1 MRRFTLLWLTLTLA
15 TAALSTPNSA
25 AAQNNGRY
33 DRRYRAIDS
42 RSAWRGLEGRWY
54 LEGYR
59 DMPAEIFSTR
69 QGLAA
74 TNEFG
79 QTTRLAISR
88 SGDVRALDWEGGLLG
103 NVRRDRILWENGTTW
118 TRQPSARYAWPR

>member
-1 MRRFTLLWLTLTLA
+1 MRRSILLWLILSLA
-15 TAALSTPNSA
+15 TATLNISNNASA
-25 AAQNNGRY
+25 QSNGRY
-33 DRRYRAIDS
+33 DRRDHAINS
-42 RSAWRGLEGRWY
+42 GYAWRGLEGRWY
-54 LEGYR
+54 LGGHR

-79 QTTRLAISR
+79 HTTRLAISR

-103 NVRRDRILWENGTTW
+103 NVRRDRIVWENGTTW
-118 TRQPSARYAWPR
+118 TRQPLARYAWPR